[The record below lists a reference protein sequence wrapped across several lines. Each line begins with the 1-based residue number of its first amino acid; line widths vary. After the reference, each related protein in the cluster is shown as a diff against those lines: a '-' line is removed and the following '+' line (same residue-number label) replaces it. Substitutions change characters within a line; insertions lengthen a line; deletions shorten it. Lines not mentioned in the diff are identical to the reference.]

1 MKWKQSILV
10 TVAALGICGA
20 AGATTVSPSSMN
32 IDSGV
37 GSTSSVSPNGDITTA
52 LSMPGFSLNM
62 VGYSGTDSVPP
73 APTLPAAASGT
84 GNGFGPIAM
93 SYYYPLT
100 SSASA
105 DSGTTTS
112 PVSIKI
118 GHDGSGMLSID
129 ASRNGQSLLSL
140 ILPSSGAVAGGSG
153 SSSSA
158 GAGPSVSAVPLPA
171 AVWLFG
177 SGLVGLVA
185 VSRRSSG
192 RLRSAAV

>member
-10 TVAALGICGA
+10 TVAALGMCGA

-32 IDSGV
+32 IDSTV
-37 GSTSSVSPNGDITTA
+37 GSTSRVGPNGDVTTS
-52 LSMPGFSLNM
+52 LSLPGLSLNM

-100 SSASA
+100 SGGSA

-129 ASRNGQSLLSL
+129 ATRNGQSLLSL
-140 ILPSSGAVAGGSG
+140 ILPSSGAVAD

-158 GAGPSVSAVPLPA
+158 GAGPGVSAVPLPA

-192 RLRSAAV
+192 RFRSAAI

>member
-10 TVAALGICGA
+10 TIAAIGIGGA
-20 AGATTVSPSSMN
+20 AGATTVSPPSMN
-32 IDSGV
+32 IDSTV
-37 GSTSSVSPNGDITTA
+37 GPTSIVGANGDVTTT

-62 VGYSGTDSVPP
+62 VGYSGTNSVPP
-73 APTLPAAASGT
+73 APTLPAAASDT

-100 SSASA
+100 SSSGVG
-105 DSGTTTS
+105 SGTTTS
-112 PVSIKI
+112 PVSIQI

-129 ASRNGQSLLSL
+129 ASHNGQSLLSL
-140 ILPSSGAVAGGSG
+140 ILPSGGAVNTGSG
-153 SSSSA
+153 SSTSTDP
-158 GAGPSVSAVPLPA
+158 GVGVSAVPLPA

-185 VSRRSSG
+185 VSRRSTS
-192 RLRSAAV
+192 RRRFASI